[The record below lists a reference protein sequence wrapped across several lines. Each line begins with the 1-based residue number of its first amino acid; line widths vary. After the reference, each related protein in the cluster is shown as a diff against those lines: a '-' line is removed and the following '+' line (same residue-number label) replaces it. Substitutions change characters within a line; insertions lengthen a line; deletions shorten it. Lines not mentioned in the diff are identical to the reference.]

1 MTIINNNLINPNLVN
16 KVKKTESIVN
26 NKVSNTNNKTFK
38 EIFENKTENANILF
52 SKHASMRLNN
62 NKTFK
67 EIFENKTEN
76 SNILFSKHAYMRLN
90 SRNLQL
96 SNAQIKRVEDGIKRA
111 EEKGIRDSLVLVDN
125 IALLVNI
132 KNKTVVTAIDNNS
145 EKVYTNID
153 GAVIV

>member
-1 MTIINNNLINPNLVN
+1 MTIINNNLINPSLVN
-16 KVKKTESIVN
+16 TVKKPEPITN
-26 NKVSNTNNKTFK
+26 NKTSNTNNKTFK
-38 EIFENKTENANILF
+38 EIFDNKAENANISF
-52 SKHASMRLNN
+52 SKHAS
-62 NKTFK
+62 
-67 EIFENKTEN
+67 
-76 SNILFSKHAYMRLN
+76 MRLN

-111 EEKGIRDSLVLVDN
+111 EEKGIKDSLVLVDN

>member
-1 MTIINNNLINPNLVN
+1 MTIINNNLINPSLVN
-16 KVKKTESIVN
+16 TVKKPEPITN
-26 NKVSNTNNKTFK
+26 NKTSNTNNKTFK
-38 EIFENKTENANILF
+38 EIFDNKAENANISF
-52 SKHASMRLNN
+52 SKHAS
-62 NKTFK
+62 
-67 EIFENKTEN
+67 
-76 SNILFSKHAYMRLN
+76 MRLN

-111 EEKGIRDSLVLVDN
+111 GEKGIKDSLVLVDN

>member
-16 KVKKTESIVN
+16 KVKKSEPTVN
-26 NKVSNTNNKTFK
+26 YKINEKEETFK
-38 EIFENKTENANILF
+38 QILKNKEESNNI
-52 SKHASMRLNN
+52 M
-62 NKTFK
+62 
-67 EIFENKTEN
+67 
-76 SNILFSKHAYMRLN
+76 FSKHAYMRLN
-90 SRNLQL
+90 SRNLSL
-96 SNAQIKRVEDGIKRA
+96 SNSQIKRVEDGIKRA
-111 EEKGIRDSLVLVDN
+111 EAKGIKDSLVLVDN

>member
-16 KVKKTESIVN
+16 KVKKPGPIIN
-26 NKVSNTNNKTFK
+26 NKISNTSNKTFK
-38 EIFENKTENANILF
+38 EIFDNKAENANISF
-52 SKHASMRLNN
+52 SKHAS
-62 NKTFK
+62 
-67 EIFENKTEN
+67 
-76 SNILFSKHAYMRLN
+76 MRLN

-111 EEKGIRDSLVLVDN
+111 EEKGIKDSLVLVDN
-125 IALLVNI
+125 IALLVNV

>member
-52 SKHASMRLNN
+52 SKHAS
-62 NKTFK
+62 
-67 EIFENKTEN
+67 
-76 SNILFSKHAYMRLN
+76 MRLN

>member
-16 KVKKTESIVN
+16 KVKKPEPIDN
-26 NKVSNTNNKTFK
+26 NKISNTSNKSFK
-38 EIFENKTENANILF
+38 EIFDNKAEIANI
-52 SKHASMRLNN
+52 S
-62 NKTFK
+62 
-67 EIFENKTEN
+67 
-76 SNILFSKHAYMRLN
+76 FSKHAYMRLN

>member
-16 KVKKTESIVN
+16 KVKKPEPIDN
-26 NKVSNTNNKTFK
+26 NKISNTNNKTFK
-38 EIFENKTENANILF
+38 EIFDNKAENANISF
-52 SKHASMRLNN
+52 SKHAS
-62 NKTFK
+62 
-67 EIFENKTEN
+67 
-76 SNILFSKHAYMRLN
+76 MRLN

-125 IALLVNI
+125 IALLVNV

-153 GAVIV
+153 GAIIV

>member
-16 KVKKTESIVN
+16 KVKKPEPIIN
-26 NKVSNTNNKTFK
+26 NKISNTSNKSFK
-38 EIFENKTENANILF
+38 EIFDNKAENANISF
-52 SKHASMRLNN
+52 SKHAS
-62 NKTFK
+62 
-67 EIFENKTEN
+67 
-76 SNILFSKHAYMRLN
+76 MRLN

-111 EEKGIRDSLVLVDN
+111 EEKGIKDSLVLVDN
-125 IALLVNI
+125 IALLVNV

>member
-1 MTIINNNLINPNLVN
+1 MTIINNNLINPSLVN
-16 KVKKTESIVN
+16 TVKKPEPITN
-26 NKVSNTNNKTFK
+26 NKISNTNNKTFK
-38 EIFENKTENANILF
+38 EIFDNKAENANILF
-52 SKHASMRLNN
+52 SKHAS
-62 NKTFK
+62 
-67 EIFENKTEN
+67 
-76 SNILFSKHAYMRLN
+76 MRLN

-111 EEKGIRDSLVLVDN
+111 EEKGIKDSLVLVDN

>member
-16 KVKKTESIVN
+16 KVKKSEPIAN
-26 NKVSNTNNKTFK
+26 NKIHSTNSQTFK
-38 EIFENKTENANILF
+38 EILENKAESTNVSF
-52 SKHASMRLNN
+52 SKHAS
-62 NKTFK
+62 
-67 EIFENKTEN
+67 
-76 SNILFSKHAYMRLN
+76 MRLN

-111 EEKGIRDSLVLVDN
+111 EEKGIKDSLVLVDN
-125 IALLVNI
+125 IALLINV

>member
-16 KVKKTESIVN
+16 KVKKSEPN
-26 NKVSNTNNKTFK
+26 NLPNIKNQVNNKTFK
-38 EIFENKTENANILF
+38 EILDKKAEESNVSF
-52 SKHASMRLNN
+52 SKHAS
-62 NKTFK
+62 
-67 EIFENKTEN
+67 
-76 SNILFSKHAYMRLN
+76 MRLN

-96 SNAQIKRVEDGIKRA
+96 SNSQIKRVEDGIKRA
-111 EEKGIRDSLVLVDN
+111 EEKGIKDSLVLVDN

-153 GAVIV
+153 GAVVV

>member
-16 KVKKTESIVN
+16 KVKKPEPIDN
-26 NKVSNTNNKTFK
+26 NKISNTSNKSFK
-38 EIFENKTENANILF
+38 EIFDNKAENANISF
-52 SKHASMRLNN
+52 SKHAS
-62 NKTFK
+62 
-67 EIFENKTEN
+67 
-76 SNILFSKHAYMRLN
+76 MRLN

-111 EEKGIRDSLVLVDN
+111 EEKGIKDSLVLVDN
-125 IALLVNI
+125 IALLVNV

>member
-1 MTIINNNLINPNLVN
+1 
-16 KVKKTESIVN
+16 
-26 NKVSNTNNKTFK
+26 
-38 EIFENKTENANILF
+38 
-52 SKHASMRLNN
+52 MRL
-62 NKTFK
+62 
-67 EIFENKTEN
+67 
-76 SNILFSKHAYMRLN
+76 S

-96 SNAQIKRVEDGIKRA
+96 SNSQIKRVENGIKRA
-111 EEKGIRDSLVLVDN
+111 EEKGIKDSLVLVDN

>member
-1 MTIINNNLINPNLVN
+1 MTIINNNLINPSLVN
-16 KVKKTESIVN
+16 TVKKPEPITN
-26 NKVSNTNNKTFK
+26 NKISNINNKTFK
-38 EIFENKTENANILF
+38 EIFDNKAENTNILF
-52 SKHASMRLNN
+52 SKHAS
-62 NKTFK
+62 
-67 EIFENKTEN
+67 
-76 SNILFSKHAYMRLN
+76 MRLN

-111 EEKGIRDSLVLVDN
+111 EEKGIKDSLVLVDN

>member
-16 KVKKTESIVN
+16 KVKKSEPN
-26 NKVSNTNNKTFK
+26 NLPNIKNQVNNKTFK
-38 EIFENKTENANILF
+38 EILDNKAEESNVSF
-52 SKHASMRLNN
+52 SKHAS
-62 NKTFK
+62 
-67 EIFENKTEN
+67 
-76 SNILFSKHAYMRLN
+76 MRLN

-96 SNAQIKRVEDGIKRA
+96 SNSQIKRVEDGIKRA
-111 EEKGIRDSLVLVDN
+111 EEKGIKDSLVLVDN

-153 GAVIV
+153 GAVVV

>member
-16 KVKKTESIVN
+16 KVKKPEPIIN
-26 NKVSNTNNKTFK
+26 NKISNTSNKSFK
-38 EIFENKTENANILF
+38 EIFDNKAENANISF
-52 SKHASMRLNN
+52 SKHAS
-62 NKTFK
+62 
-67 EIFENKTEN
+67 
-76 SNILFSKHAYMRLN
+76 MRLN

-125 IALLVNI
+125 IALLVNV

>member
-16 KVKKTESIVN
+16 KVKKPEPIDN
-26 NKVSNTNNKTFK
+26 NKISNTNNKTFK
-38 EIFENKTENANILF
+38 EIFDNKAEIANISF
-52 SKHASMRLNN
+52 SKHAS
-62 NKTFK
+62 
-67 EIFENKTEN
+67 
-76 SNILFSKHAYMRLN
+76 MRLN

-125 IALLVNI
+125 IALLVNV

>member
-1 MTIINNNLINPNLVN
+1 MTIINNNLINPSLVN
-16 KVKKTESIVN
+16 TVKKPEPI
-26 NKVSNTNNKTFK
+26 TNNKISNT
-38 EIFENKTENANILF
+38 
-52 SKHASMRLNN
+52 N